1 MKHSIKQILL
11 IMETNNNKLIE
22 TLNDLLKIN
31 NDRIA
36 GYEKAADEAKRMD
49 IDLQGVFA
57 KMADESRRHAA
68 ELKQEIRKLG
78 GEPANGTT
86 NSGKIYRLW
95 MDIKATFSG
104 KDRHAI
110 LEACEFG
117 EDAAQKAYTEAID
130 SGFEKEDVLKLIKA
144 QQAELKIGHNLI
156 KRYRDMNRITVQTK

>member
-1 MKHSIKQILL
+1 
-11 IMETNNNKLIE
+11 METNNKLIE

-57 KMADESRRHAA
+57 KMADESKRHAA
-68 ELKQEIRKLG
+68 ELKQEIKKLG

-104 KDRHAI
+104 KDRRAI

-117 EDAAQKAYTEAID
+117 EDAAQKAYTEAINT
-130 SGFEKEDVLKLIKA
+130 GFEKHGEVLKLIKA

-156 KRYRDMNRITVQTK
+156 KKYRDLNKATTTSNINSL